1 MNSDDF
7 EQQGASGAQDEI
19 KGIMRPGTDLAKAG
33 ARRAGRAA
41 MHRVGDAARG
51 AGRIAGKALKRGAA
65 NVGRTASKAIGKGVG
80 ALLKNPLVL
89 KVLIVVGV
97 ILLLIFIVAGGF
109 DYEQEERG
117 SSSRVDHINGE
128 NPFYT
133 TAEGYQAALALTEPQ
148 ALLNAYYRYLACN
161 SVTKLAYVDGKM
173 IELQFNDP
181 DETSDFS
188 SLSSS
193 DNIEDLFY
201 LSPYFIKMADEI
213 IHQEQQY
220 YPEQI
225 IKPVYSQICALESDP
240 SKLYITGLPI
250 VDDGSDNAKRL
261 MEGETPYAIAE
272 SLVSAEGDGE
282 LKAKAN
288 PDATWE
294 MIAKSDPYIYDK
306 TKEIYK
312 KVEGDKVPGFWDYGF
327 GAILQYEPMTVDR
340 HIQCS
345 NFGFTFHVHL
355 SYTGIWHSFTKTIEK
370 DADGEDVEVWTE
382 TVGDPVV
389 KESCIEEPL
398 TYTLPDGQ
406 DLSSLTE
413 EMIME
418 EIGNLIAEYQDS
430 IELPQTAEH
439 EEHESYEEI
448 LNPEVILNCWPQ
460 EQIQYILSTGFEE
473 IHSQINKDDAE
484 LATLIFDNEDLQTAF
499 GNGTKQGEELIK
511 ATSYPLKVPVVTA
524 AATFSGN
531 MRFVYQQGETSEELG
546 HVISTA
552 DSFQEGWRQ
561 DCTDFVYQDTEA
573 CPIFT
578 GSITRGGNLITQGPV
593 LVSEITVPTGFLYLE
608 QYAKNYEAYVP
619 LGLQGD
625 VDFKKRVME
634 PLGEGINNTK
644 AALEADGVK
653 GITVLDFLLN
663 MELLTKYYNGEV
675 TAVSEDKWQ
684 YTYSI
689 LDAAEQAKMSDMD
702 CTIDQEGEIELLAKF
717 IAAEAG
723 NSKLN
728 QLMTGA
734 VVINRVASDAYPNT
748 IIGVI
753 SDPYSG
759 FASWNNGTMKDI
771 EPTEEQKS
779 SAKQVITGIFSIPKN
794 ILYASDIRQGSTY
807 MTVIDTTGTRYY
819 TYPTKANLADKDV
832 FEREEIPKRGEQTKA
847 LANALI
853 TMDQTGQ
860 IEIVGYKPGSLY
872 STEEFNMR
880 EVLDKMRKIA
890 DGEKLDFWE
899 SIVEAVAGT
908 FRSIADQIL
917 AFQNMMNKFIM
928 PDPPSDD
935 FYHYAASIPSEDI
948 DNIVFQSMTFIDR
961 DIYTNIRAKLDPLVL
976 QFLFV
981 GGRAGFGSG
990 LNSGSW
996 TLVPGV
1002 GSAFDGFKSPTNTF
1016 YSITEP
1022 WNSTSNTVT
1031 IGVPSGKSVQTVS
1044 DCTVSDVI
1052 EEEDGT
1058 VTVELTGTT
1067 PDGQNYVLT
1076 YMNLSQADVAKG
1088 DVLEKGTTVGVVAG
1102 NTETAE
1108 TGGLKMSMTLDGER
1122 VDPSNYFYQSV
1133 ASAGVSFN
1141 NNLLNE
1147 DGTINQAAV
1156 DQLETALNA
1165 ANSRANVFDTWHQTT
1180 NTGIIGQCTWWA
1192 CGRAKQFCAENGTE
1206 PVNGFLRGYGN
1217 GADYYANGG
1226 TQWAVG
1232 QLAKPGSWIVWGGG
1246 TGRYAGCGHVAFVE
1260 AVADDG
1266 TIVISQS
1273 GSGYWDDSPTAGYVN
1288 VQILKNSGTSASP
1301 NYIYGSAYSFRGFVY
1316 LSQPLG

>member
-1 MNSDDF
+1 MNDEFD
-7 EQQGASGAQDEI
+7 QQGAAGAQQEI
-19 KGIMRPGTDLAKAG
+19 QGIMKPGTDLAKAG
-33 ARRAGRAA
+33 ARKARQVAMRKAGNAARRAG
-41 MHRVGDAARG
+41 HT
-51 AGRIAGKALKRGAA
+51 AGKALKRGAK
-65 NVGRTASKAIGKGVG
+65 NVGKTAGKAIGKGLG

-89 KVLIVVGV
+89 KALIIVGV
-97 ILLLIFIVAGGF
+97 VLFIIFIVSGGF

-117 SSSRVDHINGE
+117 SSSRVDHVNGE

-133 TAEGYQAALALTEPQ
+133 TAQGYQAALALTEPQ

-161 SVTKLAYVDGKM
+161 SVTKMAYIDGKM
-173 IELQFNDP
+173 IDLRFDDP
-181 DETSDFS
+181 DQTSDFA
-188 SLSSS
+188 SLSTS
-193 DNIEDLFY
+193 DDLEELFY
-201 LSPYFIKMADEI
+201 LSPYFIKMADEM

-240 SKLYITGLPI
+240 SKQYITGLPI
-250 VDDGSDNAKRL
+250 VNDASDNAKKL
-261 MEGETPYAIAE
+261 MAGETPYAIE
-272 SLVSAEGDGE
+272 GSPVSTEGDGQ
-282 LKAKAN
+282 LKVKPS

-294 MIAKSDPYIYDK
+294 MIAKSDPYVYDE
-306 TKEIYK
+306 TTELYK
-312 KVEGDKVPGFWDYGF
+312 KATGDKVPGIWDYGF

-340 HIQCS
+340 SINCS
-345 NFGFTFHVHL
+345 NFSFTFHVHL
-355 SYTGIWHSFTKTIEK
+355 KYTSVWHSFTKTTEK
-370 DADGEDVEVWTE
+370 DDAGEDVEVWTE
-382 TVGDPVV
+382 TIDDPVE
-389 KESCIEEPL
+389 KEACIEEDL
-398 TYTLPDGQ
+398 TYTLPEGQ
-406 DLSSLTE
+406 DINGLTL
-413 EMIME
+413 EMIETEMDN
-418 EIGNLIAEYQDS
+418 IISEYKDS
-430 IELPQTAEH
+430 IELPQTEDH
-439 EEHESYEEI
+439 EEHEAYEEI
-448 LNPEVILNCWPQ
+448 LGSDVILKCWP
-460 EQIQYILSTGFEE
+460 EEEIEHILSVGFQD
-473 IHSQINKDDAE
+473 IHSQLIKDDSE
-484 LATLIFDNEDLQTAF
+484 LATLVFDDEDLQGAF
-499 GNGTKQGEELIK
+499 GNGTKQGDDLIK
-511 ATSYPLKVPVVTA
+511 ATSYPLKVPVITA

-531 MRFVYQQGETSEELG
+531 MRFVYQQGETTEELG
-546 HVISTA
+546 HTTA
-552 DSFQEGWRQ
+552 TAGTFEDAWNQ
-561 DCTDFVYQDTEA
+561 DCTDFVYQNDG
-573 CPIFT
+573 CSVFT
-578 GSITRGGNLITQGPV
+578 GTITRGGNIVTQGPV
-593 LVSEITVPTGFLYLE
+593 LVSEITVPTGFQYLE
-608 QYAKNYEAYVP
+608 QYARNYEAYVP
-619 LGLQGD
+619 AGLQED
-625 VDFKKRVME
+625 VDFKKRVMQ
-634 PLGEGINNTK
+634 PLGDGIDDTYI
-644 AALEADGVK
+644 ATLDADGDK
-653 GITVLDFLLN
+653 KITVLDFLLN
-663 MELLTKYYNGEV
+663 MELLTKYYDGKVTEV
-675 TAVSEDKWQ
+675 SPDKWK
-684 YTYSI
+684 YTYSS
-689 LDAAEQAKMSDMD
+689 LTADEQAKMTDMG
-702 CTIDQEGEIELLAKF
+702 CTIDQDGEIELLAKF

-734 VVINRVASDAYPNT
+734 VVINRVVSDGYPNT
-748 IIGVI
+748 IVGVI

-759 FASWNNGTMKDI
+759 FSSWNNGTMKDI

-779 SAKQVITGIFSIPKN
+779 SAKQVITGVFSIPVN

-807 MTVIDTTGTRYY
+807 MSVIDTTETRYY
-819 TYPTKANLADKDV
+819 TYPTNASLLTFDA
-832 FEREEIPKRGEQTKA
+832 FERTEIPTKGEQTKA
-847 LANALI
+847 LANALF
-853 TMDQTGQ
+853 TMDQTGR
-860 IEIVGYKPGSLY
+860 IEIVGYEPGSLY
-872 STEEFNMR
+872 STEEFNMKD
-880 EVLDKMRKIA
+880 VLEKMRKIA
-890 DGEKLDFWE
+890 DGEQPGFWE
-899 SIVEAVAGT
+899 SIVKAVAGA
-908 FRSIADQIL
+908 FKSIADQIL
-917 AFQNMMNKFIM
+917 AFQNMMNKFVM
-928 PDPPSDD
+928 PNPPSDD
-935 FYHYAASIPSEDI
+935 FHRYTASIPSEDV
-948 DNIVFQSMTFIDR
+948 DNIVYQSMTFIDR
-961 DIYTNIRAKLDPLVL
+961 DVYTNIRSKLDPLVL

-981 GGRAGFGSG
+981 GGRAGFGTG

-996 TLVPGV
+996 SLVPGV
-1002 GSAFDGFKSPTNTF
+1002 GSTFTGFKSPTNTF

-1022 WNSTSNTVT
+1022 WNSETNTVT
-1031 IGVPSGKSVQTVS
+1031 LGVPPGKSVQTVS

-1058 VTVELTGTT
+1058 FTVEMTGAT

-1102 NTETAE
+1102 NTEAAE
-1108 TGGLKMSMTLDGER
+1108 TGGLKMSMTLDGKR

-1156 DQLETALNA
+1156 EQLEAALNA
-1165 ANSRANVFDTWHQTT
+1165 VNSRANVFDTWHQTT